1 MPACRAC
8 HGRGVPAAVLGVR
21 ECAHTASPQGLRRAR
36 AAGCGAE
43 PAAVSPQL
51 CDVGPVAAGGT
62 GRHSY
67 TLPTLPESPDAP
79 QRAALPLGR
88 AQEPWVG
95 RLGAGPTRGWARPP
109 PGALLLPAPASA
121 GGGRGTGPQAPPGVG
136 WGSVGRV
143 AIVRHSPVRG
153 ALPPA
158 APLWVPS
165 SEADLGAGECQH
177 CRHATWHLAPCESPA
192 AEMPLLLITP
202 LGGAPPTAL

>member
-67 TLPTLPESPDAP
+67 TLPTLPELTDAP

-95 RLGAGPTRGWARPP
+95 RLGAGAG
-109 PGALLLPAPASA
+109 LLLGLCCSQPRPVLVAA
-121 GGGRGTGPQAPPGVG
+121 GGQGPGPC
-136 WGSVGRV
+136 RV
-143 AIVRHSPVRG
+143 WAG
-153 ALPPA
+153 AAWA
-158 APLWVPS
+158 AWPLS
-165 SEADLGAGECQH
+165 GI
-177 CRHATWHLAPCESPA
+177 
-192 AEMPLLLITP
+192 LL
-202 LGGAPPTAL
+202 